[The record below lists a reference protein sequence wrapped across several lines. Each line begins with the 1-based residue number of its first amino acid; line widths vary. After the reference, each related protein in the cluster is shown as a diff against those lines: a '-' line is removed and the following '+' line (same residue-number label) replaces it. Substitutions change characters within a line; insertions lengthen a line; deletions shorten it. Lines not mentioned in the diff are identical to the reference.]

1 MEKLVQI
8 GQIKKP
14 FGVKGDLRIRLEEA
28 FEESFAQATVL
39 FVKEKGNPVPYFI
52 ESVTDNKGW
61 LLKLEDIDSPE
72 QAKAL
77 SNQEIFL
84 RAADVQHT
92 EIKLDATLEGFLLE
106 DIEIGKIGT
115 ILEIVEYP
123 QQLMAIVDYDNKE
136 VLIPLTEELLVEI
149 RPEEQVLIMELPEGL
164 LNL

>member
-92 EIKLDATLEGFLLE
+92 EAKLDATLEGFLLE
-106 DIEIGKIGT
+106 D
-115 ILEIVEYP
+115 VE
-123 QQLMAIVDYDNKE
+123 M
-136 VLIPLTEELLVEI
+136 
-149 RPEEQVLIMELPEGL
+149 RPWG
-164 LNL
+164 

>member
-52 ESVTDNKGW
+52 ESVTDNKSW

-84 RAADVQHT
+84 RAADVQHV
-92 EIKLDATLEGFLLE
+92 EAKLDATLEGFFLE
-106 DIEIGKIGT
+106 DVEIGKIGT

-123 QQLMAIVDYDNKE
+123 QQLIAIVGYNNKE
-136 VLIPLTEELLVEI
+136 VLIPLTEKLLVEI
-149 RPEEQVLIMELPEGL
+149 RPDEQVLLMELPEGL
-164 LNL
+164 LDL